1 MSEETESSARPARR
15 SRGNGPKDAQPS
27 PLEPVAAALTEV
39 AASIGS
45 RLAEAAFDPL
55 LPGGPLE
62 DPARAVLEE
71 AAARSPLLLVEAL
84 RSGEPAPT
92 EATWAWTQALVE
104 GGASLEALVAIHLR
118 WRDLLAEEVAR
129 VASAAQAE
137 DASVSQALGY
147 LSGEV
152 DASLLRT
159 AKLFEAKRGEL
170 TERLTAERERLEEQV
185 LVDPLT
191 GLANRAGLLRRL
203 GEAIAGSD
211 RPELAP
217 AVLFC
222 DLDHFK
228 LVNDAHGH
236 AVGDEVLREVA
247 SRLSAV
253 FRLGDVV
260 GRIGG
265 DEFVVVIDR
274 SRGARGD
281 AVRLGGRVVET
292 LAQPFETTAGELY
305 LSASI
310 GLAEAEPGDAPEL
323 VLGRADRAMYLAKE
337 HGRGRL
343 VAYEPAMDEAVVRRA
358 GQVESLRRALEHD
371 QLALYFQPI
380 RQLEPE
386 QVRSMEALVRWED
399 SPFGP
404 IGARELVSLAEEA
417 GLLPLLDRFVLRA
430 ASALARQWRDA
441 GAGEVTVCV
450 NLAGAEL
457 ADASLVQRVRA
468 ALEESGLEPEA
479 LCLEVAE
486 VALADRQGV
495 LAGRIRQ
502 LKELGVGVAI
512 DRFGTGGSSLSH
524 LTTLDVD
531 VVKLDRSIVSALPSS
546 EAMVAL
552 ASAAVNLA
560 SQLGLEVVAV
570 GVERPE
576 ELAVLRT
583 IGCGAAQGFLL
594 GRPAPFARA
603 DVAAR

>member
-62 DPARAVLEE
+62 APARAVLEE

-159 AKLFEAKRGEL
+159 AKLFEAKRREL

-236 AVGDEVLREVA
+236 QVGDEVLREVA

-281 AVRLGGRVVET
+281 AVRLGGRVVE
-292 LAQPFETTAGELY
+292 
-305 LSASI
+305 
-310 GLAEAEPGDAPEL
+310 
-323 VLGRADRAMYLAKE
+323 
-337 HGRGRL
+337 
-343 VAYEPAMDEAVVRRA
+343 
-358 GQVESLRRALEHD
+358 
-371 QLALYFQPI
+371 
-380 RQLEPE
+380 
-386 QVRSMEALVRWED
+386 
-399 SPFGP
+399 
-404 IGARELVSLAEEA
+404 
-417 GLLPLLDRFVLRA
+417 
-430 ASALARQWRDA
+430 
-441 GAGEVTVCV
+441 
-450 NLAGAEL
+450 
-457 ADASLVQRVRA
+457 
-468 ALEESGLEPEA
+468 
-479 LCLEVAE
+479 
-486 VALADRQGV
+486 
-495 LAGRIRQ
+495 
-502 LKELGVGVAI
+502 
-512 DRFGTGGSSLSH
+512 
-524 LTTLDVD
+524 
-531 VVKLDRSIVSALPSS
+531 KL
-546 EAMVAL
+546 
-552 ASAAVNLA
+552 
-560 SQLGLEVVAV
+560 
-570 GVERPE
+570 
-576 ELAVLRT
+576 
-583 IGCGAAQGFLL
+583 
-594 GRPAPFARA
+594 
-603 DVAAR
+603 